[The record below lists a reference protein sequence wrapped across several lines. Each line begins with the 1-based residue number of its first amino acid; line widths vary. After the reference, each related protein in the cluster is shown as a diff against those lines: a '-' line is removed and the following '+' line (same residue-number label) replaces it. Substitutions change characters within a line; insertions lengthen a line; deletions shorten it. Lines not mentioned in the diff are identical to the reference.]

1 MMHGEAWQD
10 VQFQVIQT
18 RISRGKKRFKLII
31 EKDRET
37 LNAVLKV
44 KSTIYLP
51 IFVLVRLVP
60 KSKLFRFSL
69 FLLML
74 FYFRLSEQKHIWMYI
89 CEFYEVWVK
98 NDKITLF
105 RNSAC
110 FFYTSRYKPNLKIGD
125 LTQRSQSHN
134 FWNSIIR
141 AISLKYLSKSNKKQ
155 NR

>member
-37 LNAVLKV
+37 LNAELKV

-60 KSKLFRFSL
+60 KSKLIRFCL

-74 FYFRLSEQKHIWMYI
+74 FYF
-89 CEFYEVWVK
+89 
-98 NDKITLF
+98 
-105 RNSAC
+105 
-110 FFYTSRYKPNLKIGD
+110 
-125 LTQRSQSHN
+125 
-134 FWNSIIR
+134 
-141 AISLKYLSKSNKKQ
+141 
-155 NR
+155 